1 MRRALNLTQI
11 ATIANQ
17 VFSQQTA
24 DELKTMQTH
33 FGTAYSAGQ
42 AIAAIAVGMVARIAG
57 LEPTDDTRT
66 FSPVDA
72 LVARG
77 LQQLPP
83 AP

>member
-11 ATIANQ
+11 ATLANQ

-24 DELKTMQTH
+24 AELAAMKTH
-33 FGTAYSAGQ
+33 FGAAYSAGQ
-42 AIAAIAVGMVARIAG
+42 AIAAIAVGMVVRIAG

-77 LQQLPP
+77 LQQFT
-83 AP
+83 